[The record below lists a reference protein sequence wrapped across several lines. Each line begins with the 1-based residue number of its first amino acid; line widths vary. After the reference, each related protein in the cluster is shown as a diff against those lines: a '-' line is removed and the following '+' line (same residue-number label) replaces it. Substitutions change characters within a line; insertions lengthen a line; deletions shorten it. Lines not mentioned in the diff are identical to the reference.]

1 MTILTRPRLML
12 GAGLLALVAAC
23 TTPPPHPTYPAL
35 RFTAEPPIRLE
46 VAGIDVRDDYQPPMR
61 APNVDHLFPVPP
73 MRAAET
79 WAHDRLQATGT
90 TGRAVF
96 ILRKASVVE
105 IKLPVKEGLTGAL
118 TTQPA
123 ERYDLTLQA
132 TVEIV
137 DANGLPVRTANVTVT
152 RSQSLLQ
159 GVTPNQRDQAWYDMT
174 KAAMAD
180 FDKQMETEIRNN
192 FGIYYNQ

>member
-1 MTILTRPRLML
+1 MTILTRPRLIL
-12 GAGLLALVAAC
+12 GAGLLALLAGC
-23 TTPPPHPTYPAL
+23 TPPPHPTYPEL
-35 RFTAEPPIRLE
+35 RFTAEPPIRLD
-46 VAGIDVRDDYQPPMR
+46 VAGIDVRDDYQPPLR
-61 APNVDHLFPVPP
+61 PPNVDHLFPVSP

-79 WAHDRLQATGT
+79 WARDRLQATGT

-96 ILRKASVVE
+96 ILRNASVIE
-105 IKLPVKEGLTGAL
+105 TNLPTKQGLSGAL

-123 ERYDLTLQA
+123 ERDDLTLQA

-152 RSQSLLQ
+152 RSQSLLE
-159 GVTPNQRDQAWYDMT
+159 GITPDQRDHVRYDMT

-180 FDKQMETEIRNN
+180 FGRQMESEIRNN
-192 FGIYYNQ
+192 FGMYYNQ

>member
-1 MTILTRPRLML
+1 MTVLTRPRLML
-12 GAGLLALVAAC
+12 SAGLLALLAGCAA
-23 TTPPPHPTYPAL
+23 PPPHPTYPEL
-35 RFTAEPPIRLE
+35 HFTAAPPIRLD
-46 VAGIDVRDDYQPPMR
+46 VGGVDVRDDYQPPMH

-79 WAHDRLQATGT
+79 WAHDRLQATGA

-96 ILRKASVVE
+96 ILRNASVIANE
-105 IKLPVKEGLTGAL
+105 LPTKQGLTGTF

-123 ERYDLTLQA
+123 QRYDLTLQA

-152 RSQSLLQ
+152 RSQSVLQ
-159 GVTPNQRDQAWYDMT
+159 GITPNQRDQAWYDMT
-174 KAAMAD
+174 TAAMAD
-180 FDKQMETEIRNN
+180 FDRQMETEIRNN
-192 FGIYYNQ
+192 FGMYYNQ